1 MASKVKEIHQYDGT
15 QWGPAVPIGADAS
28 NVDVR
33 TSDNTDVPLQS
44 VLGSFNATE
53 PSIKTQ
59 INGKV
64 EKEGGDVAHAV
75 INDPVNQIPIY
86 DLDTAETSEKL
97 ISDDISTD
105 TDMVVMSGDGENL
118 TTMWGKF
125 NRFRKRVDNKFKNY
139 LVTSLEGVA
148 PGASSDTK
156 GYSTQAL
163 NNYFNDVI
171 GYTSAA
177 SVAQTGSVASQL
189 SSLNSNMNFLMPRLA
204 TNEGYFALNNPAYNS
219 IQPNTS
225 FSTGYAGLQYSN
237 EYSTN
242 PFVHIYKSGG
252 IRNKL
257 NKTLYIFI
265 MYHIP
270 IQRASSASGSTS
282 WVYFNVRRHDS
293 SSSTYESYRY
303 LGTQLFVPNVN
314 VLYMTGSA
322 YVPIQPLGYMA
333 IFIGT
338 DKGTVTSSTSG
349 RLEIQPIGL
358 AG

>member
-86 DLDTAETSEKL
+86 DLDTEETSEKL

-189 SSLNSNMNFLMPRLA
+189 SSLNSNTIKNISRNGTTFTATRMNNSTFQFTQQDTTYGTATPFYTRDATAITKSIPAKQGLA
-204 TNEGYFALNNPAYNS
+204 FEFT
-219 IQPNTS
+219 
-225 FSTGYAGLQYSN
+225 
-237 EYSTN
+237 
-242 PFVHIYKSGG
+242 
-252 IRNKL
+252 
-257 NKTLYIFI
+257 
-265 MYHIP
+265 
-270 IQRASSASGSTS
+270 
-282 WVYFNVRRHDS
+282 
-293 SSSTYESYRY
+293 
-303 LGTQLFVPNVN
+303 VP
-314 VLYMTGSA
+314 
-322 YVPIQPLGYMA
+322 
-333 IFIGT
+333 
-338 DKGTVTSSTSG
+338 TVTNYTF
-349 RLEIQPIGL
+349 ICCIN
-358 AG
+358 

>member
-15 QWGPAVPIGADAS
+15 RWGQAVPIGADAS
-28 NVDVR
+28 NVDVK
-33 TSDNTDVPLQS
+33 TSDNTDISLQS

-64 EKEGGDVAHAV
+64 DKEGGDVAHAV
-75 INDPVNQIPIY
+75 INDPVNEIPIY
-86 DLDTAETSEKL
+86 DLDTEETSEKL

-163 NNYFNDVI
+163 NNYFSDVI

-189 SSLNSNMNFLMPRLA
+189 SSLNSNIDTIGQKFGAIKNWSPQIYDYE
-204 TNEGYFALNNPAYNS
+204 T
-219 IQPNTS
+219 
-225 FSTGYAGLQYSN
+225 
-237 EYSTN
+237 
-242 PFVHIYKSGG
+242 YKSAITSENSRYVIIDKIAIYWSNIAMGG
-252 IRNKL
+252 NITISTMLQIRNFPQDVWILGGSIYVASFNPPGSGIVQIAHNRLYPRSNLTGTLRTGQWLSFCVIGVL
-257 NKTLYIFI
+257 N
-265 MYHIP
+265 
-270 IQRASSASGSTS
+270 S
-282 WVYFNVRRHDS
+282 
-293 SSSTYESYRY
+293 
-303 LGTQLFVPNVN
+303 
-314 VLYMTGSA
+314 
-322 YVPIQPLGYMA
+322 
-333 IFIGT
+333 
-338 DKGTVTSSTSG
+338 
-349 RLEIQPIGL
+349 
-358 AG
+358 

>member
-64 EKEGGDVAHAV
+64 DKEGGDVAHTV

-86 DLDTAETSEKL
+86 DLDTEETSEKL

-189 SSLNSNMNFLMPRLA
+189 SSLNSKTFKLGN
-204 TNEGYFALNNPAYNS
+204 YNPKLR
-219 IQPNTS
+219 
-225 FSTGYAGLQYSN
+225 AGLKNRDVTATYDYTVGCYAYYPEPLIVVFWLSLK
-237 EYSTN
+237 
-242 PFVHIYKSGG
+242 VHIRESGEFC
-252 IRNKL
+252 NF
-257 NKTLYIFI
+257 TLPPSFF
-265 MYHIP
+265 P
-270 IQRASSASGSTS
+270 SGSGQSFTVS
-282 WVYFNVRRHDS
+282 EISYLLDTTELAIKAQS
-293 SSSTYESYRY
+293 EDDTYA
-303 LGTQLFVPNVN
+303 VPEGR
-314 VLYMTGSA
+314 LMTGSGA
-322 YVPIQPLGYMA
+322 SRVKVKSAASITNPSLTGYWA
-333 IFIGT
+333 WL
-338 DKGTVTSSTSG
+338 KVSG
-349 RLEIQPIGL
+349 VYL
-358 AG
+358 ATIKN

>member
-1 MASKVKEIHQYDGT
+1 MASKIKEVHQYDGT
-15 QWGPAVPIGADAS
+15 QWGQAVPIGADAS

-33 TSDNTDVPLQS
+33 TSDNTDIPLQS

-64 EKEGGDVAHAV
+64 DKEGGDVAHAV
-75 INDPVNQIPIY
+75 INDPVNEIPIY
-86 DLDTAETSEKL
+86 DLDTEETSEKL

-189 SSLNSNMNFLMPRLA
+189 SSLNNNAIAHPINFTSVNGTTPYLNAWYIGMVVYIAGYISNVTTAA
-204 TNEGYFALNNPAYNS
+204 TSEKIIAAVTSNGIIPYPQTPIRIPARYGQPYFTGNNCYVSVRELNNRIEICTSTPAATSNTSIYFGSIVYYGYFS
-219 IQPNTS
+219 
-225 FSTGYAGLQYSN
+225 
-237 EYSTN
+237 
-242 PFVHIYKSGG
+242 
-252 IRNKL
+252 
-257 NKTLYIFI
+257 
-265 MYHIP
+265 
-270 IQRASSASGSTS
+270 
-282 WVYFNVRRHDS
+282 
-293 SSSTYESYRY
+293 
-303 LGTQLFVPNVN
+303 
-314 VLYMTGSA
+314 
-322 YVPIQPLGYMA
+322 
-333 IFIGT
+333 
-338 DKGTVTSSTSG
+338 
-349 RLEIQPIGL
+349 
-358 AG
+358 

>member
-28 NVDVR
+28 NVDVK
-33 TSDNTDVPLQS
+33 TSDNTDVSLQS

-64 EKEGGDVAHAV
+64 DKEGGDVAHAV
-75 INDPVNQIPIY
+75 INDPVNEIPIY
-86 DLDTAETSEKL
+86 DLDTEETSEKL

-163 NNYFNDVI
+163 NNYFSDVI

-189 SSLNSNMNFLMPRLA
+189 SSLNSNVAER
-204 TNEGYFALNNPAYNS
+204 
-219 IQPNTS
+219 I
-225 FSTGYAGLQYSN
+225 
-237 EYSTN
+237 
-242 PFVHIYKSGG
+242 
-252 IRNKL
+252 
-257 NKTLYIFI
+257 KTLYIENYDILSSKITISANSWGSGNVNLSPPAPTQGMRVGMWLTGVFI
-265 MYHIP
+265 EN
-270 IQRASSASGSTS
+270 ASSGGQNATRCYFGRWRLVGGTRFDYGIFNLTASASA
-282 WVYFNVRRHDS
+282 VIQINVR
-293 SSSTYESYRY
+293 
-303 LGTQLFVPNVN
+303 
-314 VLYMTGSA
+314 
-322 YVPIQPLGYMA
+322 I
-333 IFIGT
+333 
-338 DKGTVTSSTSG
+338 TS
-349 RLEIQPIGL
+349 LNYIK
-358 AG
+358 

>member
-15 QWGPAVPIGADAS
+15 QWGQAVPIGADAS
-28 NVDVR
+28 NVDVK
-33 TSDNTDVPLQS
+33 TSDNTDISLQS

-59 INGKV
+59 INSKV
-64 EKEGGDVAHAV
+64 DKEGGDVAHAV

-86 DLDTAETSEKL
+86 DLDTEETSEKL

-177 SVAQTGSVASQL
+177 SVSQVGSVASQL
-189 SSLNSNMNFLMPRLA
+189 SSLNSKIVVDW
-204 TNEGYFALNNPAYNS
+204 ENNSDQIITIANS
-219 IQPNTS
+219 KVITW
-225 FSTGYAGLQYSN
+225 
-237 EYSTN
+237 
-242 PFVHIYKSGG
+242 KSGSAKMMHVANSNLTPYIIFFTVGFETRQVRTDLPCFGFKNPRTSAQLRISRPYIVPCG
-252 IRNKL
+252 INNVVQFSQYTNDGL
-257 NKTLYIFI
+257 WFPVPGTWNTNT
-265 MYHIP
+265 
-270 IQRASSASGSTS
+270 RAT
-282 WVYFNVRRHDS
+282 F
-293 SSSTYESYRY
+293 
-303 LGTQLFVPNVN
+303 
-314 VLYMTGSA
+314 TG
-322 YVPIQPLGYMA
+322 I
-333 IFIGT
+333 
-338 DKGTVTSSTSG
+338 VTCSN
-349 RLEIQPIGL
+349 
-358 AG
+358 